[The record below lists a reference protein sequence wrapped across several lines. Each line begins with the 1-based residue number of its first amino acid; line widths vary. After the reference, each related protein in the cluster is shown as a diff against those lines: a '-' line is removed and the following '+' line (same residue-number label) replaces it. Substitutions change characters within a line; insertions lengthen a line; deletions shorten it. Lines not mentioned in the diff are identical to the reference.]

1 MILQAGQTVSLI
13 NCGQRLP
20 GVTGKSMIACPAG
33 FTFERSY
40 SMRRRDFFGFA
51 AGAMASWPL
60 VASAQQA
67 AKIPRIGLLSHGRSE
82 GSDASRA
89 TLNAVVTGL
98 RERGYTE
105 GQNIVID
112 REFGEADPDRLR
124 ELANELVKR
133 RVDVIVALG
142 TPAARAAKQAT
153 SVIPI
158 IGIAMADPVEDE
170 LVASLARPGGNI
182 TGTTF
187 LGPELVTKRLQLLA
201 QVVPQHS
208 RVAVLWDPHAY
219 GDRTMAG
226 MVKEAE
232 HAAQTLGMQ
241 LQFVPV
247 TSPEEIVGAFSTIT
261 EHTDA
266 LCMFP
271 SPMLFSEYGR
281 IAPMTADK
289 RLPAIYVVREGVELG
304 GLMSYGADLPDLS
317 RQTALYVDKILKGA
331 KPAELPV
338 QQPTKFELVI
348 NLKAAKALGL
358 TIPHSLLATA
368 DEVIE

>member
-1 MILQAGQTVSLI
+1 MKRREFI
-13 NCGQRLP
+13 
-20 GVTGKSMIACPAG
+20 G
-33 FTFERSY
+33 FT
-40 SMRRRDFFGFA
+40 GVA
-51 AGAMASWPL
+51 VTSWPL
-60 VASAQQA
+60 VAWAEQA

-89 TLNAVVTGL
+89 TLDALVTGL
-98 RERGYTE
+98 RELGYTE
-105 GQNIVID
+105 GQNIAIE
-112 REFGEADPDRLR
+112 REFGEAKADRLR
-124 ELANELVKR
+124 ELAAELVKR
-133 RVDVIVALG
+133 RVNLIVALG
-142 TPAARAAKQAT
+142 TPAARLAKQAT

-158 IGIAMADPVEDE
+158 VGIAMADPVEDE
-170 LVASLARPGGNI
+170 LVASLARPGGNV

-208 RVAVLWDPHAY
+208 HVAVLWDPHAY

-232 HAAQTLGMQ
+232 HAAQTLAMH

-247 TSPEEIVGAFSTIT
+247 TSPGEIMDAFSTIT
-261 EHTDA
+261 RERTDA

-271 SPMLFSEYGR
+271 SPMLFTEWGR
-281 IAPMTADK
+281 IASMAADK
-289 RLPAIYVVREGVELG
+289 KLPTMYVAREGVELG
-304 GLMSYGADLPDLS
+304 GLMSYGANLPDLS

-348 NLKAAKALGL
+348 NLRAAKALGL
-358 TIPHSLLATA
+358 TITPNFLLIA